1 MTLSEKAPTAAPDT
15 EPMKAWTPQEID
27 QVIQKC
33 RVFSDPGR
41 NVDKWKQ
48 VSGLYS
54 DESWTIDPDG
64 KVFSGLDGIREAWA
78 AWAPRKRF
86 THGWSEHVMML
97 TDEVAI
103 KFYRY
108 PNCGEDDDGQPWDF
122 MCDGF
127 LITQKQEDGSW
138 VVLLDAP
145 FCRTTETVGKR
156 EMVAPWDALLEPL
169 TGDTRVTK
177 EGGYVGP
184 MEAGRRTAGKPEDC
198 ALCQTASGRKYGRP
212 GDHPAAAHVTCR
224 PNYVVPIR
232 SQVKQA
238 PLFHEDD
245 LCWIGECELCATPM
259 VVSNQHNVTPTD
271 DEIKVMHARL
281 LEVVREHYG
290 YEAWI
295 DPANLRIPDH
305 YHAHARPANRL
316 TAHGVSRPAV
326 RLG

>member
-1 MTLSEKAPTAAPDT
+1 MTAVEEATTPPADG
-15 EPMKAWTPQEID
+15 EPMKAWAPVEID
-27 QVIQKC
+27 QVVQKC

-41 NVDKWKQ
+41 NLDKWKLI
-48 VSGLYS
+48 SGLYS
-54 DESWTIDPDG
+54 EQSWTIDPDG

-78 AWAPRKRF
+78 AWAPRQRY

-108 PNCGEDDDGQPWDF
+108 PNCGEDDNGQPWDF

-127 LITQKQEDGSW
+127 LITQKQADGSW

-145 FCRTTETVGKR
+145 FCRTTETVGSR
-156 EMVAPWDALLEPL
+156 EMVAPWDSLLEPL
-169 TGDTRVTK
+169 RGDTRITA
-177 EGGYVGP
+177 EGGYVTA

-198 ALCQTASGRKYGRP
+198 ALCQTAAGRRAGKP
-212 GDHPAAAHVTCR
+212 TDHPGAAHVTCR

-232 SQVKQA
+232 SGIKSQ

-259 VVSNQHNVTPTD
+259 VVSNQHNVIPTA
-271 DEIKVMHARL
+271 EAIEAMNARL
-281 LEVVREHYG
+281 LDVVNSHYG

-305 YHAHARPANRL
+305 YHAHARPINRL
-316 TAHGVSRPAV
+316 TAHGLSRPAV
-326 RLG
+326 RVG